1 MPTLRRLGVFRY
13 TSGGWQLIPGGLHP
27 NILNLGIA
35 RSGNSIVEKA
45 TIRYPGET
53 ICLASGV
60 RARVWHWNGSRLV
73 AGPWKVITTGPKT
86 VRLTIFVT
94 SDRKVGCSVSDT
106 VWCATNPPGPHV
118 HFAELQRNGMVRICD
133 ATPADICLQNAIT
146 HGPVFALA
154 SERASGLPLHCEEQR
169 DHLHGDRGHREREG
183 LLDQQQWGRSS
194 WIPDSGGQPGTGCT
208 RVCLMLSVVADTTR
222 L

>member
-1 MPTLRRLGVFRY
+1 MAASSAEPTCLPFAGWGVFRY
-13 TSGGWQLIPGGLHP
+13 TSGDWRLIPGGLHP

-53 ICLASGV
+53 ICIASGV

-86 VRLTIFVT
+86 VRLTIFIS

-118 HFAELQRNGMVRICD
+118 HFAELQRNGTVRICD

-146 HGPVFALA
+146 HGPVL
-154 SERASGLPLHCEEQR
+154 RAGQR
-169 DHLHGDRGHREREG
+169 NELRGFRCTAKSNG
-183 LLDQQQWGRSS
+183 
-194 WIPDSGGQPGTGCT
+194 ITCTVIAGTGKG
-208 RVCLMLSVVADTTR
+208 RGFLINGNGAAQVGP
-222 L
+222 